1 MAKIESRYA
10 YLLSKKQTTKKEKMK
25 KKKTAHFMFYK
36 GIQDINQSCQY
47 FYVFFSSQS
56 DCEL

>member
-1 MAKIESRYA
+1 MLTFI
-10 YLLSKKQTTKKEKMK
+10 KKNNKKTTTKKIKN
-25 KKKTAHFMFYK
+25 KKTAHFMFYK

-56 DCEL
+56 VCEL